1 MTQTLKTTEPYRNE
15 QYLDRPLPSNE
26 DAERA
31 VLGAIILEPRFM
43 AVVADEVIETDFY
56 NPKNRAIF
64 RAMLACFES
73 NRPIEPIEIAEK
85 MKQTAEP
92 GGTDFL
98 SVAGGVAGI
107 MNLTYGLP
115 HYDLSSGGGQV
126 REHAVKVKKSA
137 RVRQLIH
144 TCGTL
149 ANDAASEQYDADAM
163 LDRAQTIINHVCT
176 TDTKRQFSSIGE
188 LSVELAQHIRDVR
201 DGHKSANGLYTGFDR
216 FDTITNGLQKSN
228 LIVIGGRPGQGKSS
242 FAGQVAVNVA
252 ENSPGAVVAI
262 FSLEMSKQEYTQRLI
277 ASEAQVELNRI
288 RSGTMTHEMLERVD
302 AAAVKLAGLNIE
314 IDDASSR
321 SATSMRSQLL
331 RLRHERKRIDLVV
344 IDFIQRMTTTRRTD
358 SRQQEV
364 SRIAQELKSL
374 AKDFDVSVM
383 ALSSLNRAAETRG
396 DGRPK
401 MADLRES
408 GDIESEADLVGF
420 IYRPHR
426 YGQSDDETKVELI
439 IDKSRHGPTG
449 TINLRFLGPMMRF
462 TDSKDSSE

>member
-1 MTQTLKTTEPYRNE
+1 MTQALQTIRPHRNE
-15 QYLDRPLPSNE
+15 QYLERPLPSNE
-26 DAERA
+26 DAERC

-43 AVVADEVIETDFY
+43 AVVADEVTETDFY
-56 NPKNRAIF
+56 DAKNRAIY

-73 NRPIEPIEIAEK
+73 NRPLDPIEIGEK
-85 MKQTAEP
+85 MKRTAEQ
-92 GGTDFL
+92 GSTDYFL
-98 SVAGGVAGI
+98 LAGGVAGI

-115 HYDLSSGGGQV
+115 HFDLSTGSEQV
-126 REHAVKVKKSA
+126 RKYAVKVKKTA

-176 TDTKRQFSSIGE
+176 TDTKRQFTSIGE

-201 DGHKSANGLYTGFDR
+201 DGHKSANGLYTGFHR

-252 ENSPGAVVAI
+252 DRSPGAVVAI

-277 ASEAQVELNRI
+277 ASEAQVELNKI

-302 AAAVKLAGLNIE
+302 AAAAKLAGLSIE

-331 RLRHERKRIDLVV
+331 RLKHERQRIDLVV

-374 AKDFDVSVM
+374 AKDFDVPVM
-383 ALSSLNRAAETRG
+383 ALSSLNRAAETRA

-420 IYRPHR
+420 IYRPSR
-426 YGQSDDETKVELI
+426 YNESADESEAELI
-439 IDKSRHGPTG
+439 VDKNRHGATETVPLKF
-449 TINLRFLGPMMRF
+449 IGPFTRF
-462 TDSKDSSE
+462 TNPERW

>member
-1 MTQTLKTTEPYRNE
+1 MTQALQTTRPYRNE

-56 NPKNRAIF
+56 NPIHRMVYS
-64 RAMLACFES
+64 AMLSLFES
-73 NRPIEPIEIAEK
+73 NRTIDPIWIGDELKRQKTPNGKVDALAMI
-85 MKQTAEP
+85 
-92 GGTDFL
+92 
-98 SVAGGVAGI
+98 GGVSVI
-107 MNLTYGLP
+107 SNLAYGLP
-115 HYDLSSGGGQV
+115 HFDLHSGSEQV
-126 REHAVKVKKSA
+126 RDYAVKVKKTA
-137 RVRQLIH
+137 QVRKLIR
-144 TCGTL
+144 TL
-149 ANDAASEQYDADAM
+149 NTLTEDALGEEYGPDAM

-201 DGHKSANGLYTGFDR
+201 DGHKSANGLYTGFHR
-216 FDTITNGLQKSN
+216 FDTITNGLQKAN

-242 FAGQVAVNVA
+242 FAGHVAVNVA

-262 FSLEMSKQEYTQRLI
+262 FSLEMSKQEYTQRLV
-277 ASEAQVELNRI
+277 ASEAQVELNKI

-374 AKDFDVSVM
+374 AKDFDVPVM
-383 ALSSLNRAAETRG
+383 ALSSLNRAAETRA

-420 IYRPHR
+420 IYRPSR
-426 YGQSDDETKVELI
+426 YNESEDESAAELI
-439 IDKSRHGPTG
+439 VDKNRHGATETVPLKF
-449 TINLRFLGPMMRF
+449 IGPFTRF
-462 TDSKDSSE
+462 TNPDRW